1 MKRIATPNRAVD
13 KFGAGKDG
21 FRAAVAGVSSA
32 TEFSDLWF
40 NHVQEAILRVI
51 ERAGLVLS
59 DTDFDQFMTAVSG
72 EGFSGVKPLAVS
84 TVLTVADLGKLIKVT
99 ATGATI
105 TLPPIAQVA
114 GGQAVSVISGFATGT
129 VTLKGNA
136 AEVLATPLGATAN
149 TFTLNAGE
157 AIQFVSNGVSW
168 DSFGYEATVGVTPP
182 QFDSSTKLATMAAL
196 KQSGMQHSGPIMVS
210 VSRAITALE
219 SIGNFVLITGN
230 SGPITITLPSLAACP
245 PGGSISFLN
254 SNIYDVTISR
264 AGADGINPGGGGAT
278 STLVL
283 HPGDTLSLTTV
294 AGVVNWQCFGGSAAL
309 ATLPS
314 FAASLSPN
322 GFRKSPSGEI
332 LQWGSANTSASADV
346 AVTFPIP
353 FPVACNVVV
362 ATINSNVVGFATAV
376 NGMTQNGFNL
386 GSYSSSSVRAV
397 ATTYWIAIGK

>member
-1 MKRIATPNRAVD
+1 MRRIDDPSASLALPVPE
-13 KFGAGKDG
+13 
-21 FRAAVAGVSSA
+21 VAGTEGFFTEGNPGVTPA
-32 TEFSDLWF
+32 TLVRASWL
-40 NHVQEAILRVI
+40 NMIQEELRAIVVA
-51 ERAGLVLS
+51 AGLAPS
-59 DTDFDQFMTAVSG
+59 KTNYNQ
-72 EGFSGVKPLAVS
+72 
-84 TVLTVADLGKLIKVT
+84 VLTALSS
-99 ATGATI
+99 
-105 TLPPIAQVA
+105 P
-114 GGQAVSVISGFATGT
+114 
-129 VTLKGNA
+129 
-136 AEVLATPLGATAN
+136 
-149 TFTLNAGE
+149 
-157 AIQFVSNGVSW
+157 GV
-168 DSFGYEATVGVTPP
+168 FQTPP
-182 QFDSSTKLATMAAL
+182 QFDNTTRSATMAAV
-196 KQSGMQHSGPIMVS
+196 KAGGMQHSGPIIVS
-210 VSRAITALE
+210 ASRAITALE

-245 PGGSISFLN
+245 PGGSVSFLN
-254 SNIYDVTISR
+254 ANIYDVTISR
-264 AGADGINPGGGGAT
+264 AGTDGINPGGGGAT

-294 AGVVNWQCFGGSAAL
+294 AGVANWQCFGGSAAL